1 MKKKIQRSDKF
12 PVYKYSYKSKNKL
25 ISREILERN
34 DTSHILA
41 VNNGKIIVVRQNRF
55 PNGFSLEIPSGY
67 LKKGEKPVNGAIREF
82 KEETGYKAK
91 RMIPLLKFYRD
102 VGYNTQKVH
111 CFIAKDFELVDK
123 PNLDDDE
130 ILHTKIMS
138 FKKFMALI
146 KSGKIVDPPSIIAVL
161 MYAIKNKL
169 N

>member
-1 MKKKIQRSDKF
+1 MRKKIQKSGKF
-12 PVYKYSYKSKNKL
+12 PIYKYSIRLKNKL
-25 ISREILERN
+25 ITRDILDRP

-41 VNNGKIIVVRQNRF
+41 VNNGKIIVVKQNRF

-111 CFIAKDFELVDK
+111 CFIAKDFEK
-123 PNLDDDE
+123 NGKQNLDDDE
-130 ILHTKIMS
+130 MLQVKKIQ
-138 FKKFMALI
+138 FKKLLKMALN
-146 KSGKIVDPPSIIAVL
+146 GKIIDSITLSSVL
-161 MYAIKNKL
+161 LFAIKKKL
-169 N
+169 I

>member
-1 MKKKIQRSDKF
+1 MRKKIQRSDKF

-41 VNNGKIIVVRQNRF
+41 VNNGKIIVIRQNRF

-67 LKKGEKPVNGAIREF
+67 LKKDEKPINGAIREF

-111 CFIAKDFELVDK
+111 CFIAKDFELVGNT
-123 PNLDDDE
+123 NLDDDE
-130 ILHTKIMS
+130 MLQVKKIQ
-138 FKKFMALI
+138 FKKLLKMALN
-146 KSGKIVDPPSIIAVL
+146 GKIIDSITLSSVL
-161 MYAIKNKL
+161 LFAIKKKL
-169 N
+169 I